1 MKFREIT
8 RAHIIAWRDDLKY
21 RELSILATLLYHA
34 LGVKNF
40 ASSWSRISSMSAAG
54 CQLKISGKGGKTH
67 YIPLHPAAGGL
78 ILDYL
83 EENESDE

>member
-1 MKFREIT
+1 MLEFFALVRFVDNAQTRRAYGNTLKDFMKFTGIERMKFREIT

-40 ASSWSRISSMSAAG
+40 ASSWSRISSMSAA
-54 CQLKISGKGGKTH
+54 
-67 YIPLHPAAGGL
+67 
-78 ILDYL
+78 
-83 EENESDE
+83 E